1 MTTRNKPL
9 KLKTPALNP
18 LVLWARL
25 WQRVAYS
32 ASILLMVWCVG
43 LWSIPAHAQ
52 TNGEFLP
59 PELAFAF
66 KASMSSPNTV
76 KVQFTIAPNYYMY
89 RDEFAFKVVSSNG
102 EVVQAGSLAFPKALI
117 EFDPNFNK
125 DMAIYVNAVSLN
137 VPIQNKTAQEAL
149 FKIVVTSRGCAKGGL
164 CYPPRQTQAVL
175 TAAAQAV
182 VSDKAKEVISPQK
195 SAAPTPNT
203 STASVAPSKVS
214 EQTTAT
220 ETAPLSASTVTA
232 STNTPVVIDNTT
244 YSQNIFQNNSG
255 AIALILVFGLGVLL
269 ALTPCMLPM
278 YPILTTILSG
288 QQDTR
293 RMRST
298 LLAFAYV
305 TGMAVV
311 YALVGIVAAKT
322 GAGLYRYMQSPWVLG
337 VFTMLLVLLAL
348 SMFDV
353 FHIQLP
359 AQWQA
364 WIQHKTQGKSGY
376 TGAMMLGAAS
386 ALIASPCVTA
396 PLIGL
401 VGFIVQTG
409 DVFKGGVALLVLA
422 YGMGL
427 PLILIG
433 AGLGRW
439 LPKSGAWMIR
449 IKQLIGV
456 VMLLAALWV
465 SQPLWYKTWLNAIG
479 DTPVTTFT
487 PVTTATELQR
497 KINQSDKP
505 VFVDIYADWCRSCIE
520 MERKV
525 FPDTR
530 VQAAFGKMTL
540 LRVDMTKFSDED
552 AAILNS
558 LKLYG
563 PPAMLVFEPV
573 QGREVMRII
582 GFQEVDAFTQ
592 SLNQALS
599 NTGQ

>member
-1 MTTRNKPL
+1 MPTQDKPL
-9 KLKTPALNP
+9 KSRIHTFNP
-18 LVLWARL
+18 LVLLVQFLR
-25 WQRVAYS
+25 RVAYS
-32 ASILLMVWCVG
+32 AMPLLVLWCVG
-43 LWSIPAHAQ
+43 LWSMPAHAQ
-52 TNGEFLP
+52 SNGDFLP
-59 PELAFAF
+59 PEQAFVF
-66 KASMSSPNTV
+66 KASMSNPNTV

-89 RDEFAFKVVSSNG
+89 RDEFMFKVVSNNG
-102 EVVQAGSLAFPKALI
+102 EVVQAGTVALPKALI

-125 DMAIYVNAVSLN
+125 DMAIYENTVSLN
-137 VPIQNKTAQEAL
+137 VPIQNKTTQEAL

-175 TAAAQAV
+175 TAPAQAV
-182 VSDKAKEVISPQK
+182 SSQENNNALTAPKAPV
-195 SAAPTPNT
+195 TP
-203 STASVAPSKVS
+203 K
-214 EQTTAT
+214 TTAESAQT
-220 ETAPLSASTVTA
+220 VVAATSNVNEAATSNITPSAPL
-232 STNTPVVIDNTT
+232 NTPIVIDNTN
-244 YSQNIFQNNSG
+244 YSQNIFQNNNG
-255 AIALILVFGLGVLL
+255 LMALVLIFGLGLLL

>member
-9 KLKTPALNP
+9 KLKTLALNP

-32 ASILLMVWCVG
+32 TSTLLMVLCIG
-43 LWSIPAHAQ
+43 LWSMTAHAQ
-52 TNGEFLP
+52 NSGEFLP

-66 KASMSSPNTV
+66 KASMSNPNTV

-102 EVVQAGSLAFPKALI
+102 EVVQAGTVAFPKALI

-182 VSDKAKEVISPQK
+182 VSDKAKEVIAPQK
-195 SAAPTPNT
+195 SAAPTP
-203 STASVAPSKVS
+203 AS
-214 EQTTAT
+214 EQTTT
-220 ETAPLSASTVTA
+220 ETAPLSTNTVTA
-232 STNTPVVIDNTT
+232 SPNTPVVIDNTT
-244 YSQNIFQNNSG
+244 YSQNVFQNNSG
-255 AIALILVFGLGVLL
+255 VIALILVFGLGVLL

-337 VFTMLLVLLAL
+337 LFSVLLVLMAL

-359 AQWQA
+359 TQWQA
-364 WIQHKTQGKSGY
+364 WIQRKTQGKSGY

-427 PLILIG
+427 PLILMG

-439 LPKSGAWMIR
+439 LPKSGAWMTR

-456 VMLLAALWV
+456 MMLLAALWV

-479 DTPVTTFT
+479 DVPVTAFA
-487 PVTTATELQR
+487 PVSTVVELQR
-497 KINQSDKP
+497 KISQSDKP

-525 FPDTR
+525 FPDAR

>member
-1 MTTRNKPL
+1 MEVRNNL
-9 KLKTPALNP
+9 CKLKVRAFIP
-18 LVLWARL
+18 L
-25 WQRVAYS
+25 
-32 ASILLMVWCVG
+32 SILARFFRSVG
-43 LWSIPAHAQ
+43 YFALPLFILLCAGLLPLFAHAQ
-52 TNGEFLP
+52 NNGGFLP
-59 PELAFAF
+59 PEQAFAF
-66 KASMSSPNTV
+66 KASMGTPNTV
-76 KVQFTIAPNYYMY
+76 KVRFDIAPNYYMY
-89 RDEFAFKVVSSNG
+89 RDEFAFKVVSTNG
-102 EVVQAGSLAFPKALI
+102 DVVQAGTVQLPKALI

-125 DMAIYVNAVSLN
+125 DMAIYENAVSLN
-137 VPIQNKTAQEAL
+137 IPIQNKATQENL

-175 TAAAQAV
+175 TAATSVGNAEKNTATT
-182 VSDKAKEVISPQK
+182 IPQK
-195 SAAPTPNT
+195 SASAATPTTPVASSTANSTIEIPNIEIPTPD
-203 STASVAPSKVS
+203 V
-214 EQTTAT
+214 
-220 ETAPLSASTVTA
+220 VTA
-232 STNTPVVIDNTT
+232 SSNAPIVIDNTA
-244 YSQNIFQNNSG
+244 YSQGIFQNNNG
-255 AIALILVFGLGVLL
+255 AIALILIFGLGLLL

-278 YPILTTILSG
+278 YPILTTLLSG

-293 RMRST
+293 QIRSV

-305 TGMAVV
+305 TGMALV
-311 YALVGIVAAKT
+311 YALIGIVAAKT
-322 GAGLYRYMQSPWVLG
+322 GAGLYRYMQGPWVLG
-337 VFTMLLVLLAL
+337 LFTVLLVILAL

-353 FHIQLP
+353 FQIQLP
-359 AQWQA
+359 AQWQT
-364 WIQHKTQGKSGY
+364 WIQHRTQGKSGY
-376 TGAMMLGAAS
+376 TGAVILGAAS

-409 DVFKGGVALLVLA
+409 DVLKGAMALLVLA

-427 PLILIG
+427 PLILMG

-439 LPKSGAWMIR
+439 LPKSGAWMTR
-449 IKQLIGV
+449 IKQLIGI

-465 SQPLWYKTWLNAIG
+465 SQPLWYKAWLNATG
-479 DTPVTTFT
+479 SNTPTTSFV

-505 VFVDIYADWCRSCIE
+505 VFVDVYADWCRSCIE

-525 FPDTR
+525 FPDAR

-540 LRVDMTKFSDED
+540 LRIDMTQFNDED
-552 AAILNS
+552 AAILTA

-582 GFQEVDAFTQ
+582 GFQEADALAQ
-592 SLNQALS
+592 NLNQALS
-599 NTGQ
+599 STGR

>member
-1 MTTRNKPL
+1 MPTQDKPL
-9 KLKTPALNP
+9 KSRIHTVNP
-18 LVLWARL
+18 LVLLVRFL
-25 WQRVAYS
+25 KRVAYS
-32 ASILLMVWCVG
+32 AMPLLVLWCVG
-43 LWSIPAHAQ
+43 LWSMPAHAQ
-52 TNGEFLP
+52 SNGDFLP
-59 PELAFAF
+59 PEQAFVF
-66 KASMSSPNTV
+66 KASMSNPNTV

-89 RDEFAFKVVSSNG
+89 RDEFMFKVVSNNG
-102 EVVQAGSLAFPKALI
+102 EVVQAGTVALPKALI

-125 DMAIYVNAVSLN
+125 DMAIYENTVSLN
-137 VPIQNKTAQEAL
+137 VPIQNKTTQEAL

-175 TAAAQAV
+175 TAPAQAV
-182 VSDKAKEVISPQK
+182 SSQENNNALTAPKAPV
-195 SAAPTPNT
+195 TP
-203 STASVAPSKVS
+203 K
-214 EQTTAT
+214 TTAESAQT
-220 ETAPLSASTVTA
+220 VVAATSNVNEAATSNITPSAPL
-232 STNTPVVIDNTT
+232 NTPIVIDNTN
-244 YSQNIFQNNSG
+244 YSQNIFQNNNG
-255 AIALILVFGLGVLL
+255 LMALVLIFGLGLLL

-288 QQDTR
+288 QQDIR
-293 RMRST
+293 RTRST

-305 TGMAVV
+305 TGMAAV

-337 VFTMLLVLLAL
+337 LFTVLLILLAL

-353 FHIQLP
+353 FQIQLP

-364 WIQHKTQGKSGY
+364 WVQRKTQGKSGY
-376 TGAMMLGAAS
+376 TGATLLGAAS

-409 DVFKGGVALLVLA
+409 KVFEGGFALMILA

-427 PLILIG
+427 PLILMG

-439 LPKSGAWMIR
+439 LPKSGTWMMR

-479 DTPVTTFT
+479 DVPITSFV
-487 PVTTATELQR
+487 PVTTAAELQR

-525 FPDTR
+525 FPDAR
-530 VQAAFGKMTL
+530 VQSAFSKMIL
-540 LRVDMTKFSDED
+540 LRVDMTKFTDED
-552 AAILNS
+552 AAILAS
-558 LKLYG
+558 LQLYG

-573 QGREVMRII
+573 QGQEVMRII
-582 GFQEVDAFTQ
+582 GFQETNAFAQ
-592 SLNQALS
+592 NLNQALS
-599 NTGQ
+599 TAEQ

>member
-1 MTTRNKPL
+1 MTTLNKPL

-269 ALTPCMLPM
+269 ALTPCMFPC
-278 YPILTTILSG
+278 I
-288 QQDTR
+288 
-293 RMRST
+293 
-298 LLAFAYV
+298 
-305 TGMAVV
+305 
-311 YALVGIVAAKT
+311 
-322 GAGLYRYMQSPWVLG
+322 RY
-337 VFTMLLVLLAL
+337 
-348 SMFDV
+348 
-353 FHIQLP
+353 
-359 AQWQA
+359 
-364 WIQHKTQGKSGY
+364 
-376 TGAMMLGAAS
+376 
-386 ALIASPCVTA
+386 
-396 PLIGL
+396 
-401 VGFIVQTG
+401 
-409 DVFKGGVALLVLA
+409 
-422 YGMGL
+422 
-427 PLILIG
+427 
-433 AGLGRW
+433 
-439 LPKSGAWMIR
+439 
-449 IKQLIGV
+449 
-456 VMLLAALWV
+456 
-465 SQPLWYKTWLNAIG
+465 
-479 DTPVTTFT
+479 
-487 PVTTATELQR
+487 
-497 KINQSDKP
+497 
-505 VFVDIYADWCRSCIE
+505 
-520 MERKV
+520 
-525 FPDTR
+525 
-530 VQAAFGKMTL
+530 
-540 LRVDMTKFSDED
+540 
-552 AAILNS
+552 
-558 LKLYG
+558 
-563 PPAMLVFEPV
+563 
-573 QGREVMRII
+573 
-582 GFQEVDAFTQ
+582 
-592 SLNQALS
+592 
-599 NTGQ
+599 